1 MADQDPHLKSIVQS
15 AVAEHFNCRE
25 PSGPLRWSSAECA
38 QPPPNWKATIE
49 WINNK
54 MNKST

>member
-15 AVAEHFNCRE
+15 AVAKHFNRRQ
-25 PSGPLRWSSAECA
+25 PSLPPRWPSPECL
-38 QPPPNWKATIE
+38 QPPSDWKAAIE